1 MTTREIEMF
10 FDAMWARLSWELV
23 PLLVIAILIGAFCGG
38 AFIYCAAAYAL
49 KRVIGMKLW

>member
-1 MTTREIEMF
+1 MF